1 MSIKEINISD
11 IYVGYK
17 ECLNDHLENIH
28 SNPYLKQMCKD
39 IDKLPPITV
48 IDIGFLSL
56 SNGYHRLA
64 VHLSLGLTKIKAEVI
79 K

>member
-1 MSIKEINISD
+1 MSIKRINISE
-11 IYVGYK
+11 IYVGYE
-17 ECLNDHLENIH
+17 ECLNDHLKNIH
-28 SNPYLKQMCKD
+28 SDPYLKQMCKD
-39 IDKLPPITV
+39 ITKLPPIKV

-64 VHLSLGLTKIKAEVI
+64 VHIFLGLTTIKAEVI